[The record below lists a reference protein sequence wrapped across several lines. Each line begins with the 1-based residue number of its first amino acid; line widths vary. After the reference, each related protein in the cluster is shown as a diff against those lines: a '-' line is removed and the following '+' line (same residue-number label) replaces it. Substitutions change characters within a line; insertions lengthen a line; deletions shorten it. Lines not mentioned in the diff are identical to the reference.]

1 MMTLQEKIA
10 KISKYQVLFVED
22 EQDLID
28 IISNT
33 LGKLQIK
40 NFTASNGK
48 IGLEIF
54 RANPEINVV
63 VTDINMPVMD
73 GLEMIREIRKTD
85 QNIKIIIMSAH
96 NESEFKE
103 EAKKLGINDYLV
115 KPFDFMQF
123 IEIISNLE

>member
-10 KISKYQVLFVED
+10 KISKFQVLFVED
-22 EQDLID
+22 EQDLVD

-33 LGKLQIK
+33 LSKLQIK

-48 IGLEIF
+48 IGLEILH
-54 RANPEINVV
+54 ANPEIDII
-63 VTDINMPVMD
+63 VTDINMPIMD
-73 GLEMIREIRKTD
+73 GLEMIREIRKTN

-103 EAKKLGINDYLV
+103 EANNLGINDYLV

>member
-22 EQDLID
+22 EQDLVD

>member
-54 RANPEINVV
+54 RTNPEINVV

>member
-1 MMTLQEKIA
+1 MTLQEKIA

-123 IEIISNLE
+123 IEIIFNLE

>member
-54 RANPEINVV
+54 RTNPEINVV

-123 IEIISNLE
+123 IEIIFNLE